1 MPAIGGRGSWE
12 TIALDKPRFTFDT
25 LPALAGEELGVSSW
39 IAVDQD
45 IIDRFAET
53 TGDRQWIHVDVERA
67 GRETPFGTTIAHGYL
82 TLSLVAVMSYEIGAA
97 PEGASMSINYGLDK
111 LRFLSPVKAGSRV
124 RLRSRLVS
132 FKEKLPGQFL
142 MRSSIVVEIEGEARP
157 ALAAEALVLFVR

>member
-1 MPAIGGRGSWE
+1 M
-12 TIALDKPRFTFDT
+12 DKPRFTFDA

-45 IIDRFAET
+45 MIDRFAET

-111 LRFLSPVKAGSRV
+111 LRFLSPVRAGSRV

-142 MRSSIVVEIEGEARP
+142 MRSSIAVEIEGELRP